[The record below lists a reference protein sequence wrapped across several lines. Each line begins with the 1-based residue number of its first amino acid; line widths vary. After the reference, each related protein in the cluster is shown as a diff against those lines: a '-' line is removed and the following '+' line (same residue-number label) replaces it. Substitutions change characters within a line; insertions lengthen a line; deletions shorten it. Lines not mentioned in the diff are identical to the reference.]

1 MSWLESVIGG
11 WVVERR
17 WWVIV
22 VTLVMIGAAAG
33 GLSRLTFDNDTRVF
47 FSERNPQLKA
57 FEALEQTYT
66 KDENVLFVIAPE
78 NGDVFTRESLT
89 AVEELTEASW
99 QIPYST
105 RVDSVT
111 NFQHTRADGDD
122 LIVEDLVREAASL
135 SDRDLE
141 RIRSIALSERVLVDR
156 LVSPSGHA
164 TGVNVIVLLPGE
176 SMEEAPEVGAFAHDL
191 AARLRRDHPGISIH
205 VTGGV
210 MMDNA
215 FAEASQK
222 EMSTLVPAMFLLLI
236 VLIGVALRSV
246 TGTLATLV
254 VIVLSM
260 LTGLS
265 LAGWLGISMTIA
277 SVNAPT
283 LILTLAVAD
292 SIHIL
297 ATMLH
302 QMRLGTAKHEAIAES
317 LRVNFQPVFLTSV
330 TTAVGFL
337 SMNLSDAPPFRDLGN
352 IVAMG
357 VLAAFLYSVL
367 LLPALMAVLPVRM
380 KRSADADCAQC
391 GRIADF
397 VVRRRRVVFWGM
409 LALIFLLTIGIPRV
423 ELDDN
428 FHTYFDETYEFR
440 RASDF
445 AEANLTGLDSI
456 EYSLESGESGG
467 ISDPAYLAV
476 VDRFAAWYEGQE
488 HVVHVSTLADTMKRL
503 NKNMHGDDE
512 AFYRLPEERDLAAQY
527 LLLYEMSLPYGL
539 DLNNRINVDKSAS
552 RATVI
557 LEQVSAKTVRAIDE
571 RARLWLEEN
580 APPSM
585 ATSGTGLSVVWSH
598 ISLRNSR
605 SMVIAA
611 LLALLLISAILTFA
625 LRSLRLGL
633 VSLIPNL
640 APVFMAFGAWGF
652 LVGRVGLG
660 QTVILSMTLGIVV
673 DDTVHFISKYLRA
686 SREHRMA
693 SPDAVRYTFHTVGT
707 ALVITTVV
715 LTAGFA
721 VLSFSSYRM
730 SADMGRLTGLTI
742 VLALALDFLFL
753 PTLLMMTAPSRQ
765 AARTFGGPSGR
776 PFASAE
782 RLAPGGPLGASVDMD
797 GGTTDRTEPSELP
810 QDLKPSSP
818 RNPRP
823 PSPRGRELP

>member
-1 MSWLESVIGG
+1 LEGDAEKKLMNRFETEFG
-11 WVVERR
+11 KWVVERR

-22 VTLVMIGAAAG
+22 ATLLVVAAATSG
-33 GLSRLTFDNDTRVF
+33 VRFLTFDNDTRVF

-57 FEALEQTYT
+57 FELLEQTYT
-66 KDENVLFVIAPE
+66 KDENVLFVIAPD

-89 AVEELTEASW
+89 AVEELTDASW
-99 QIPYST
+99 QMPYST
-105 RVDSVT
+105 RVDSIT

-135 SDRDLE
+135 SDGGLE
-141 RIRSIALSERVLVDR
+141 RIRKIALSERMLVNR
-156 LVSPSGHA
+156 LVSPSGHV

-176 SMEEAPEVGAFAHDL
+176 SMQEAPEVGAFAHDL
-191 AARLRRDHPGISIH
+191 AARLRRDHPGISVH

-246 TGTLATLV
+246 TGTVSTLV

-260 LTGLS
+260 LTGLG
-265 LAGWLGISMTIA
+265 LAGWLGLSMNIA

-292 SIHIL
+292 SIHVL

-317 LRVNFQPVFLTSV
+317 LRINFQPVLLTSV

-337 SMNLSDAPPFRDLGN
+337 SMNFSDAPPFRHLGS

-357 VLAAFLYSVL
+357 VVAAFLCSVF
-367 LLPALMAVLPVRM
+367 LLPALMAVLPVRG

-391 GRIADF
+391 GWIADF
-397 VVRRRRVVFWGM
+397 VVRRRRVVFRGM
-409 LALIFLLTIGIPRV
+409 LALIVLLTVGIPLV

-445 AEANLTGLDSI
+445 AQANLTGLDSI

-476 VDRFAAWYEGQE
+476 IDEFAKWYEGQE

-557 LEQVSAKTVRAIDE
+557 LEQVSAKTVRDIDE
-571 RARLWLEEN
+571 RARVWLEEN
-580 APPSM
+580 APPTM

-605 SMVIAA
+605 SMVLAA
-611 LLALLLISAILTFA
+611 VLALLLISAILAFA

-640 APVFMAFGAWGF
+640 APVFMAFGAWGL

-673 DDTVHFISKYLRA
+673 DDTVHFMSKYLRA
-686 SREHRMA
+686 TREHRMA
-693 SPDAVRYTFHTVGT
+693 SPEAVRYTFHTVGT

-715 LTAGFA
+715 LTAGFG

-730 SADMGRLTGLTI
+730 SADMGQLTGLTI

-753 PTLLMMTAPSRQ
+753 PTLLMMTAPSRR
-765 AARTFGGPSGR
+765 ATEPSGGPSGR
-776 PFASAE
+776 PFA
-782 RLAPGGPLGASVDMD
+782 ASVDTD
-797 GGTTDRTEPSELP
+797 RGTTDRAEPPEIFRAPELSA
-810 QDLKPSSP
+810 LKPEAP
-818 RNPRP
+818 KP
-823 PSPRGRELP
+823 PSPRKESP